1 MNRPLP
7 MSPVL
12 VGLAIGFAGCAG
24 DGIDFFEVVRSRVDE
39 CAIRSNGEF
48 CVEPE
53 QFDPPTVEVWAVETR
68 AEVAL
73 LYVDEEVWV
82 LDPLPG
88 DADPATVERT
98 ATKTSVVIDGLTGCR
113 TDAVRE
119 VGFLSVVTRSAFG
132 TTGTLDGS
140 LSVRSVLTGPESCGS
155 TPVGERTV
163 DVVSG
168 TVSGP

>member
-53 QFDPPTVEVWAVETR
+53 QFDPPTVEVWSVETR
-68 AEVAL
+68 ADVAL

-82 LDPLPG
+82 LDPLAD

-98 ATKTSVVIDGLTGCR
+98 ATKTSVVIDGLSGCR
-113 TDAVRE
+113 TDAVRA
-119 VGFLSVVTRSAFG
+119 VTFLSVVNRSAFG
-132 TTGTLDGS
+132 TTGSLDGNV
-140 LSVRSVLTGPESCGS
+140 SVRSVLTGPESCGS